1 MYMFTQCS
9 RQLGDFPPTLMFQ
22 AQIKGKY
29 SPVRYR
35 VHFPIYAELFLQKTR
50 FSALAV
56 PRSSRQAP

>member
-9 RQLGDFPPTLMFQ
+9 RQLGYFPLPLMLE

-29 SPVRYR
+29 SLLPYR
-35 VHFPIYAELFLQKTR
+35 VTFPIDTKLFLQKTR
-50 FSALAV
+50 FSALPV